1 MINNIVFQIT
11 NLGYRFKACHL
22 QQSFLGHKK
31 FLIKNITTS
40 RPLKVRNEIFMID
53 ATLRLFNAVQVD
65 FKQKFE
71 IPQIIFERTIKH
83 GYLIDPSILPDKEI
97 LCAIESVVGIYGKK
111 ANASFHKSWSV
122 VQNESMETLITQ
134 QIIHYIT
141 TYGFKEIGIYSEDTV
156 YIPHEILDLPDIKD
170 DLPLIAIKAMNRNE
184 LLEKIIRLGSGI
196 ALAKE
201 TLHDIMSIIN
211 FNKYEVSFVENIS
224 NRELKTML
232 HSYYCIA
239 PTDPLGFLRHLIYQL
254 TRESLLIK
262 NDDLIKKIEK
272 SDGKFLDKLLK
283 DAPDNLASIFF
294 RFKPLFLAM
303 KSISRNK
310 TFFNQLRKKAN
321 KQHIPMPEDYMNSIT
336 SQIKLNKLDIDLF
349 AQKIKNT
356 SIYRKIRLSYNLNYR
371 LNSEKSIVYRIR
383 NGKGWATRLSWDKGL
398 ETKTQQALNITLAS
412 IADDIREK
420 VNGKTIFIP
429 ANVHYALPSSEKQ
442 FIGHIPIGSWISVP
456 KDLIVGIHWTNTK
469 MGSTDLDLSLIG
481 EHSKIGWNSE
491 YRSED
496 GNILFSG
503 DVTDA
508 PPPHGASELFYI
520 KEGLPEPQIIMVN
533 NYNFHPEDPVNYKII
548 AAHKNAKNFDKNY
561 MVNVNNIV
569 FSANMT
575 ISEEENVL
583 GLIINI
589 NDENRIYFTNV
600 SVNNSIIS
608 SRNLHTMHARRYL
621 IASTVNSIS
630 FSKIFTMAG
639 AHVVHK
645 IPDEGEFLDLSPKKL
660 NKNTFLDLFNPK

>member
-1 MINNIVFQIT
+1 
-11 NLGYRFKACHL
+11 
-22 QQSFLGHKK
+22 
-31 FLIKNITTS
+31 
-40 RPLKVRNEIFMID
+40 MID

-65 FKQKFE
+65 FKQEFE
-71 IPQIIFERTIKH
+71 IPQFIFERTIKH
-83 GYLIDPSILPDKEI
+83 GYLIDPSILPDRDI
-97 LCAIESVVGIYGKK
+97 LRAIERVVGISGEK
-111 ANASFHKSWSV
+111 ANAAFHKSWSV
-122 VQNESMETLITQ
+122 IQNKSMESLITH

-141 TYGFKEIGIYSEDTV
+141 TYGFKELGIYSEDTV
-156 YIPHEILDLPDIKD
+156 YIPHEILDFPDIKD
-170 DLPLIAIKAMNRNE
+170 DIPLIAIKAMNRDE
-184 LLEKIIRLGSGI
+184 ILERIISLGSGI
-196 ALAKE
+196 AIAKE
-201 TLHDIMSIIN
+201 TLYDIMSIIS
-211 FNKYEVSFVENIS
+211 FNKYDVSLVENIS
-224 NRELKTML
+224 NRELITML

-239 PTDPLGFLRHLIYQL
+239 PTDPMGFLRHLIYQL

-262 NDDLIKKIEK
+262 NDDLIKKIKK
-272 SDGKFLDKLLK
+272 SDGIFLDKMLK
-283 DAPDNLASIFF
+283 DAPHNLASIFF

-321 KQHIPMPEDYMNSIT
+321 KLHIPMSEDYMNSIT
-336 SQIKLNKLDIDLF
+336 SQIKLNKLDIELF
-349 AQKIKNT
+349 AEKLKNT
-356 SIYRKIRLSYNLNYR
+356 SIYRKVRLSYNLNYR
-371 LNSEKSIVYRIR
+371 LNSENSIVYRIR
-383 NGKGWATRLSWDKGL
+383 NGKGWATHFNWGKEL
-398 ETKTQQALNITLAS
+398 EAKTQQALNIILAS

-456 KDLIVGIHWTNTK
+456 NDLIVGIHWTNTK

-481 EHSKIGWNSE
+481 EQSKIGWDSE
-491 YRSED
+491 YKSEE

-508 PPPHGASELFYI
+508 PLPHGASELFYI

-533 NYNFHPEDPVNYKII
+533 NYNYEPEDPVNYKII

-561 MVNVNNIV
+561 MVNVKNIV

-589 NDENRIYFTNV
+589 NDENRIYFANV
-600 SVNNSIIS
+600 SVNDSITS

-621 IASTVNSIS
+621 IATTINSIS
-630 FSKIFTMAG
+630 LSKIFKIAG
-639 AHVVHK
+639 ATVVHK
-645 IPDEGEFLDLSPKKL
+645 TPDEGEFWDLSPEKL
-660 NKNTFLDLFNPK
+660 TKNTFIDLFNSI